1 MSVKLKDVAITYN
14 LGLNKQI
21 GSKQLFYGY
30 SEIYGTYVYISY
42 NIIIAVKTSL
52 QWYVTDEWFS
62 RTTTNH
68 KREVSKLENCIVT
81 VSKEF
86 FNSTLQGLKFNKLLR

>member
-30 SEIYGTYVYISY
+30 SDIYGTHVYISY
-42 NIIIAVKTSL
+42 NTIIAVKTNM
-52 QWYVTDEWFS
+52 QWYLTDEWFS
-62 RTTTNH
+62 STTTRH
-68 KREVSKLENCIVT
+68 KKEVINRENCIVT

-86 FNSTLQGLKFNKLLR
+86 FDSTLQGLRVNKLIR

>member
-1 MSVKLKDVAITYN
+1 MSVKLKEVAVTYN

-21 GSKQLFYGY
+21 GAKQLFYGY
-30 SEIYGTYVYISY
+30 SEIYGTHVYISY
-42 NIIIAVKTSL
+42 NTIIAVKSNM

-62 RTTTNH
+62 RTTTSH
-68 KREVSKLENCIVT
+68 KREVSKMENCIVT

-86 FNSTLQGLKFNKLLR
+86 FDSTLQGLRVNKLIR

>member
-1 MSVKLKDVAITYN
+1 MAVKLKEVAITYN
-14 LGLNKQI
+14 LGFNKQI
-21 GSKQLFYGY
+21 DSKQLFYGY
-30 SEIYGTYVYISY
+30 SEIYGTHIYISY
-42 NIIIAVKTSL
+42 NTIIAVKTNL

-68 KREVSKLENCIVT
+68 KREVSKMENCIVT

-86 FNSTLQGLKFNKLLR
+86 FDSTLQGLRVNKLIR